1 MNKHMQVMDPL
12 KKKKELEEAD
22 EDLAVDSETSVPAHY
37 ANDKFAEAIDLT
49 NHQANTKPD
58 IDYEDQ
64 EQNVDLLPKAM
75 ETASPILETY
85 PDPVEGDSDEEE
97 EENEDEDAAPAI
109 EPSSALE
116 EIEEAEATT
125 SELSQILSLAQ
136 VNVENTDEEDTMMQ
150 KIIDDLAKE
159 LGSIAA
165 A

>member
-1 MNKHMQVMDPL
+1 MQVMDPL

-22 EDLAVDSETSVPAHY
+22 EDLAVDSETSEPAHY

-85 PDPVEGDSDEEE
+85 PDPVEGDSDEEKIYHV
-97 EENEDEDAAPAI
+97 ARC
-109 EPSSALE
+109 
-116 EIEEAEATT
+116 
-125 SELSQILSLAQ
+125 SLACRALITFLLG
-136 VNVENTDEEDTMMQ
+136 VVKYYDSVTEFRECFGGATIT
-150 KIIDDLAKE
+150 E
-159 LGSIAA
+159 LKSHQ
-165 A
+165 